1 MGVKPSTL
9 AISLVLVIGLA
20 GCTGRPSND
29 ATGIDELLGQSVA
42 TPLSEP
48 IEHIH
53 GLAVLPDGTLRAG
66 THVGVRRIT
75 QQAEVTDVGPV
86 NDYMGM
92 TGRPGTRTL
101 LSSGHPGPSSP
112 FPNPVGFIR
121 SKDGGKSWDA
131 ISLGGEVD
139 FHSLAT
145 DGRTIVGFD
154 GSDLLR
160 SEDEGRSW
168 SRGAIVQV
176 SALTYAQD
184 ALWAATTSGI
194 IRSTDDGISFSSAPN
209 APEAV
214 FLASGSD
221 GALWSFD
228 RYGTAWTSRNG
239 VDWRLQ
245 ATVGEVQAVA
255 AKDAS
260 TAFAITK
267 DQLIRISATVA

>member
-1 MGVKPSTL
+1 
-9 AISLVLVIGLA
+9 
-20 GCTGRPSND
+20 
-29 ATGIDELLGQSVA
+29 
-42 TPLSEP
+42 
-48 IEHIH
+48 
-53 GLAVLPDGTLRAG
+53 
-66 THVGVRRIT
+66 
-75 QQAEVTDVGPV
+75 
-86 NDYMGM
+86 M

-154 GSDLLR
+154 GSGLLR

-194 IRSTDDGISFSSAPN
+194 MRSTDDGISFSSAPN